1 MDSSNRKTKF
11 LVQYRDSITSR
22 AGQFSLEANDFYEI
36 YTYIYG
42 EGPYL
47 YFVNDRIYNI
57 EPGSVLLLPPGV
69 LVGGCK
75 KKKARYTRLVCNIP
89 IYMADFIGRL
99 NPSLLSFMN
108 GSEGGYIK
116 LQGDLYNEYFSCV
129 NELKSLSLKKDENT
143 DTLMFSVVLKM
154 LLLLKAACGKVA
166 EQKPLPSDELI
177 VKIIDV
183 INREYANISSVCDL
197 AEKLNYS
204 KNYLSSYFKSRM
216 DIGLHDFL
224 VMKKLSVA
232 GAKLISGKS
241 VTEAAF
247 ECGFGST
254 AYFISAF
261 KARYGVTPGKYLQEN
276 R

>member
-57 EPGSVLLLPPGV
+57 EPGSVLLLPTGV

-129 NELKSLSLKKDENT
+129 SELKSLSLKKDENT
-143 DTLMFSVVLKM
+143 DTLMFSAVLKM
-154 LLLLKAACGKVA
+154 LLLLKAACGKDS

-183 INREYANISSVCDL
+183 INREYANISSVFGL

-232 GAKLISGKS
+232 ATKLLSGKS

-261 KARYGVTPGKYLQEN
+261 KARYGVTPGKYMQDN

>member
-1 MDSSNRKTKF
+1 MSSLNRKTKF
-11 LVQYRDSITSR
+11 LVQYRDSVTSR
-22 AGQFSLEANDFYEI
+22 AGQFSLEANGFYEI

-89 IYMADFIGRL
+89 VYMADFIGRL

-108 GSEGGYIK
+108 NSEGGYIK
-116 LQGDLYNEYFSCV
+116 LQGDLYDRYFSCV
-129 NELKSLSLKKDENT
+129 KELESLSLNKDENT

-154 LLLLKAACGKVA
+154 LLILKSACGKDA

-183 INREYANISSVCDL
+183 INREYANISSVFGL

-204 KNYLSSYFKSRM
+204 KNYLSSYFKSRT

-232 GAKLISGKS
+232 ATKLLSGKS

-261 KARYGVTPGKYLQEN
+261 KARYGVTPGKYLQDN

>member
-1 MDSSNRKTKF
+1 MDSLNRKTKF
-11 LVQYRDSITSR
+11 LVQYRDSVTSR
-22 AGQFSLEANDFYEI
+22 AGQFSLEANSFYEI

-116 LQGDLYNEYFSCV
+116 LQGDVYNEYFSCV
-129 NELKSLSLKKDENT
+129 NELKSLSLKKDKNT

-154 LLLLKAACGKVA
+154 LLILKGACGKDA
-166 EQKPLPSDELI
+166 EQKTLPSDELI

-183 INREYANISSVCDL
+183 INREYANISSVFGL

-232 GAKLISGKS
+232 ATKLLSGKS

-261 KARYGVTPGKYLQEN
+261 KARYGVTPGKYMQDN